1 MTPRRRNVCL
11 YYVFANERCSA
22 AKETIMN
29 STTDKIKGNANEG
42 IGKAKEK
49 LGEATGS
56 EKLQGEGVLQQVK
69 GQGQKTLGDAKD
81 AVNEGA
87 KKVADALDKR
97 H

>member
-1 MTPRRRNVCL
+1 MT
-11 YYVFANERCSA
+11 
-22 AKETIMN
+22 

-49 LGEATGS
+49 LGEAAGS

-69 GQGQKTLGDAKD
+69 GKGQKALGDAKD

-87 KKVADALDKR
+87 KKVADAIDKR
-97 H
+97 RH